1 MSYYIT
7 TIVRTNKGEQE
18 YENKNWAYS
27 MFREVLAEAVKA
39 VKAEGVVEILSIHSS
54 NEFGKE
60 WEEDLSDCNF
70 KEFREDFE
78 PSRHLSSGSWDE
90 WWDEYIQG
98 IKDSLYE

>member
-7 TIVRTNKGEQE
+7 TVVRTNRGECE
-18 YENKNWAYS
+18 HEHKNWAYS
-27 MFREVLAEAVKA
+27 MFRHVLAEAIKLAKA
-39 VKAEGVVEILSIHSS
+39 DGIEVLSIHSS

-60 WEEDLSDCNF
+60 WEEDLSDCDF

-78 PSRHLSSGSWDE
+78 SSHHLSFGSWDE